1 MLGAMVKMPRLIH
14 KQAMLGEMNT
24 ELRFRSELIFEV
36 GSRLWFRISLRFH
49 GLRFIGEG
57 F

>member
-1 MLGAMVKMPRLIH
+1 MVKMPRLIH